1 MRVGR
6 IALVVFLGLFL
17 VFGLGGGCLVY
28 GAYSKAIQLDEGV
41 KKSWADVETVVK
53 RRFDLI
59 PNFVETV
66 KAEAKYEGETLQ
78 KVVEAR
84 SRALLSSGPKDTAL
98 ALGSVNASLDG
109 AIKFV
114 NERYPE
120 LRATE
125 AYRDLMTQLEGSEN
139 RIAEMRKRY
148 NEAVRAL
155 NTHVR
160 GPIGR
165 IASGWAGVAA
175 AEYFEAGE
183 AAQEAPKVDFSNG

>member
-17 VFGLGGGCLVY
+17 VFGVGGGCMIYSAY
-28 GAYSKAIQLDEGV
+28 GTAIRLDESV
-41 KKSWADVETVVK
+41 NKSWADVETAVK

-59 PNFVETV
+59 PNFVNTV
-66 KAEAKYEGETLQ
+66 KAEAKYEGDTLQ

-84 SRALLSSGPKDTAL
+84 SKALQTSGPKDTAL
-98 ALGSVNASLDG
+98 ALGSVNASLEG
-109 AIKFV
+109 AIKLV

-120 LRATE
+120 LRATD
-125 AYRDLMTQLEGSEN
+125 AYRDLLTELEGSEN

-148 NEAVRAL
+148 NESVRAL

-160 GPIGR
+160 GPISGV
-165 IASGWAGVAA
+165 ASRMAGVDA
-175 AEYFEAGE
+175 AEYFQAGE
-183 AAQEAPKVDFSNG
+183 AAQEAPKVDFTDR

>member
-17 VFGLGGGCLVY
+17 LFGVGGGCMFY
-28 GAYSKAIQLDEGV
+28 NAYNTAIRLDENV
-41 KKSWADVETVVK
+41 HKTWADVETVVK
-53 RRFDLI
+53 RRYDLI
-59 PNFVETV
+59 PNFVNTV

-84 SRALLSSGPKDTAL
+84 SKALQSSGPKDTAV
-98 ALGSVNASLDG
+98 ALGSVNASLEG
-109 AIKFV
+109 AIKLV

-125 AYRDLMTQLEGSEN
+125 AYRDLMTELEGSEN

-148 NEAVRAL
+148 NESVRAL

-160 GPIGR
+160 GPFSG
-165 IASGWAGVAA
+165 IASRTAGVKAA
-175 AEYFEAGE
+175 DYFQAGE
-183 AAQEAPKVDFSNG
+183 AAQEVPTVDFTES